1 MGCTV
6 RRMNE
11 WWRFRFISWSGQRV
25 QPYITAIRS
34 GGNVDVLSIPG
45 YWLICP
51 KYHST
56 ACSNLILSH
65 IIILLASSSLL
76 LLKTIYKQYAG
87 VHWSK
92 NKALFYKHIEDY
104 KKCTATIF
112 KECNLFVIWGMIVA
126 KDYDGLT
133 EHFVQLDDDT
143 TKHLSKTELSNLLK
157 ERLQCTTWSY

>member
-1 MGCTV
+1 MT
-6 RRMNE
+6 
-11 WWRFRFISWSGQRV
+11 
-25 QPYITAIRS
+25 
-34 GGNVDVLSIPG
+34 
-45 YWLICP
+45 
-51 KYHST
+51 
-56 ACSNLILSH
+56 
-65 IIILLASSSLL
+65 
-76 LLKTIYKQYAG
+76 QYAG

-92 NKALFYKHIEDY
+92 NKALFYKHIDEY

>member
-1 MGCTV
+1 MQQSYFTNIV
-6 RRMNE
+6 ILLSPHPPLSSSSQNE
-11 WWRFRFISWSGQRV
+11 KSKQ
-25 QPYITAIRS
+25 YIT
-34 GGNVDVLSIPG
+34 
-45 YWLICP
+45 
-51 KYHST
+51 
-56 ACSNLILSH
+56 
-65 IIILLASSSLL
+65 
-76 LLKTIYKQYAG
+76 QYAG